1 VVAYRSREVRE
12 ILTRS
17 EIDSLAKLREWA
29 RMTIERR
36 RRQGTQGGYTL
47 TQAPGSIAPMETAVS
62 SMLDH
67 IESFRPA

>member
-36 RRQGTQGGYTL
+36 RRQGTQGDCVLGAL
-47 TQAPGSIAPMETAVS
+47 VGQLAVF

-67 IESFRPA
+67 IESLRPA